1 MLQRAVVSDMAENSD
16 NAELPS
22 APVTAES
29 AAAPM
34 FKDSFGFLLNRTGV
48 AMGNAFSQELKKAGM
63 TLAMWRVLAA
73 LHDTGRQ
80 SLSGLSDY
88 VSVEI
93 STLSRQVATLA
104 TRGFVVSQQSEDNW
118 RSVDISLTAA
128 GQVVVRLLLPATIR
142 HERAALYGIDPG
154 DAELLKRL
162 LEKIYG
168 NLCTLDEVL
177 PVADDLDHLVV
188 AWE

>member
-1 MLQRAVVSDMAENSD
+1 MA
-16 NAELPS
+16 L
-22 APVTAES
+22 
-29 AAAPM
+29 
-34 FKDSFGFLLNRTGV
+34 FKDSFGFVLNRAGV

-104 TRGFVVSQQSEDNW
+104 SRGFVISQPCEENW
-118 RSVDISLTAA
+118 RSVDISLTPA
-128 GQVVVRLLLPATIR
+128 GQVVVRLLQPASVR
-142 HERAALYGIDPG
+142 HERAALDGISPEE
-154 DAELLKRL
+154 AHLLRGL
-162 LEKIYG
+162 LNKIYG
-168 NLCTLDEVL
+168 NLCALDEVQ
-177 PVADDLDHLVV
+177 PVTDEIDRLA
-188 AWE
+188 AKSE